1 MPRIPLAQLSGAV
14 GRPAAPVLA
23 SGPSVRIDVRGLAA
37 DAEAPRINAGALGDF
52 SGLANLAAGVGAVA
66 GDFLA
71 IEQKRRELD
80 TKNRLA
86 DLENQ
91 ARDAQVEFAKWQAA
105 NPDENKWG
113 EEYKTRFEGFRARA
127 LEQAPEWASEHIRR
141 ELDRMGSIGA
151 AQVAGDALRQ
161 TKDRFQETWRTRYKA
176 AENVGDIDG
185 MHALID
191 EGARDGIVW
200 PEQTEAL
207 KGLATER
214 GTEIQDQRARQAAAE
229 AKRAAID
236 AVMNQAAQSDPRDV
250 MAALEDER
258 LFPALDPSDR
268 AAVRADLR
276 TMHRQ
281 QQMER
286 IGSAWNDI
294 AEGKIKTQADVA
306 ALEGIDAV
314 EKEQMMGSLAKR
326 ADAAEQAR
334 LSDPKVQDAIFADA
348 LMRAQEWNKN
358 QPDALVAYREIH
370 QIADQLPAYL
380 RGDVTEIIERKRRE
394 APPSPDEEVLKYAA
408 SVTREM
414 HDLELFAKWKT
425 VDANG
430 KPGVDFA
437 KKDESLRTYSRVNR
451 SINDFLKKNPNADE
465 FAVKEQIG
473 RIIGQSA
480 DAETVRQ
487 MLEETM
493 LQTLTNEPPAPP
505 AEPLG
510 TVNEA
515 DGLPSGAGGIG
526 AGAEDLLIPR

>member
-1 MPRIPLAQLSGAV
+1 MARIPLASDEVRFMQAPPSPVMERGPTMRVDYSDLARASEEPLLPANMGQAPLQALAGLGKDIQGAATLMADVRARQVRHETQAAAYDAELEMDKAQEEHVLWREQNPDESQWAADFEQRAAVLRGAV
-14 GRPAAPVLA
+14 LKDSLNPQAKEAVEARLRRFEELGKIRVQ
-23 SGPSVRIDVRGLAA
+23 A
-37 DAEAPRINAGALGDF
+37 DAARATRQRAKAGWVGMIDRAVQSGDVET
-52 SGLANLAAGVGAVA
+52 AKRTAAAGVQEGFIFE
-66 GDFLA
+66 GELPQYEERIDKD
-71 IEQKRRELD
+71 IEQK
-80 TKNRLA
+80 
-86 DLENQ
+86 
-91 ARDAQVEFAKWQAA
+91 
-105 NPDENKWG
+105 
-113 EEYKTRFEGFRARA
+113 
-127 LEQAPEWASEHIRR
+127 
-141 ELDRMGSIGA
+141 
-151 AQVAGDALRQ
+151 
-161 TKDRFQETWRTRYKA
+161 
-176 AENVGDIDG
+176 
-185 MHALID
+185 
-191 EGARDGIVW
+191 
-200 PEQTEAL
+200 
-207 KGLATER
+207 
-214 GTEIQDQRARQAAAE
+214 ARQDAAE

-236 AVMNQAAQSDPRDV
+236 AIISQASNSNAVDVMN
-250 MAALEDER
+250 ALDDER

-294 AEGKIKTQADVA
+294 AEGKIKTRADVA

-314 EKEQMMGSLAKR
+314 EKEQMIGSLAKR

-358 QPDALVAYREIH
+358 QPDALVSYREIH

-394 APPSPDEEVLKYAA
+394 APPAPDEEVRKYAA
-408 SVTREM
+408 SITEEM
-414 HDLELFAKWKT
+414 HNLEIFSKWKT

-451 SINDFLKKNPNADE
+451 SIDDFLKKNPNADE
-465 FAVKEQIG
+465 FAVKERLSQLV
-473 RIIGQSA
+473 GQST

-493 LQTLTNEPPAPP
+493 IQTLTNEPPAPP

-510 TVNEA
+510 TINEA
-515 DGLPSGAGGIG
+515 DGLPSTGSAYDPT
-526 AGAEDLLIPR
+526 APNLLFPR